1 MKGEVPSA
9 PEIPAALATTINS
22 SSKSDYSERW
32 LINTSVPNSQSGY
45 PSRLMPNSGFS
56 QSQFIP
62 RDMPKYTNVAQERP
76 LSHAGK

>member
-22 SSKSDYSERW
+22 SSKSEYSERW
-32 LINTSVPNSQSGY
+32 LINTSVPNSQSEY
-45 PSRLMPNSGFS
+45 HSRLMPTSGFS

-76 LSHAGK
+76 